1 MCQITT
7 ITTATSTLDCAI
19 IEGGCRPFALL
30 PGLYTKSLMP
40 LVPAVAKQYQRFLGE
55 YSLYLFDRVSEPPE
69 GYAFQDMVSDTIHA
83 MDFLQLCD
91 AYVMGVSAG
100 GAVAQGIMAERPE
113 LVRRVVIG
121 SSASK
126 MTDHA
131 RGILNGW
138 SSLARAG
145 NSAAL
150 NHSFA
155 SKVYTETF
163 YARHEEA
170 ILASLDG
177 TTEADLRRFAIFAD
191 ALADFKLPG
200 EVPGNAY
207 PVLAIGA
214 TEDQI
219 FGPEATMEIAR
230 RTGGRFFIYKG
241 YGHAVYDETPDFLQK
256 VWEFFEEDRQ

>member
-1 MCQITT
+1 MYQITA
-7 ITTATSTLDCAI
+7 ITTASSTLDCAI
-19 IEGGCRPFALL
+19 IAGGCRPFALL

-55 YSLYLFDRVSEPPE
+55 YTLYLFDRVSEPPE

-83 MDFLQLCD
+83 MDFLHLCD
-91 AYVMGVSAG
+91 AYVMGISAG
-100 GAVAQGIMAERPE
+100 GTVAQAIMAERPE

-121 SSASK
+121 SSTSK

-131 RGILNGW
+131 RGILHSW
-138 SSLARAG
+138 SSLAREG

-150 NHSFA
+150 NQSFA
-155 SKVYTETF
+155 SKVYTDAF
-163 YARHEEA
+163 YARYEEA
-170 ILASLDG
+170 ILASLEG
-177 TTEADLRRFAIFAD
+177 TKKADLRRFAIFAD
-191 ALADFKLPG
+191 ALADFKLPD
-200 EVPGNAY
+200 EVPGNAC

-214 TEDQI
+214 AEDRI
-219 FGPEATMEIAR
+219 FGSEATMEIAR

-241 YGHAVYDETPDFLQK
+241 YGHAVYDETPDYLQK